1 MLNGDLRGPT
11 YATTGTSSPPAV
23 KGTAASPTASPSLL
37 T

>member
-23 KGTAASPTASPSLL
+23 KGIAASSTASLSLP